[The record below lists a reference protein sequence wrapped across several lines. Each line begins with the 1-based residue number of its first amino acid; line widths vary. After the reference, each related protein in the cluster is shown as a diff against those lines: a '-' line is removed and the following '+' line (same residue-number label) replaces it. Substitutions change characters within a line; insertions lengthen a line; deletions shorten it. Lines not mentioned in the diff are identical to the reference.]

1 MQVTFTRTGGF
12 APMPIG
18 CRLDT
23 TQLDPDQAKE
33 LEMLVRTSGVMTT
46 KNARVEGA
54 RDVHLYSIEVTDGGD
69 PTHKVTLD
77 HLSIP
82 PQLKPLVEFLT
93 KNSQSLLPE

>member
-23 TQLDPDQAKE
+23 KQLGADQAQE
-33 LEMLVRTSGVMTT
+33 LEMLVRTSGVMTA

-54 RDVHLYSIEVTDGGD
+54 RDVHIYSIEVTDSAD
-69 PTHKVTLD
+69 ATHKVTLD

-82 PQLKPLVEFLT
+82 LQLKPLVEFLT
-93 KNSQSLLPE
+93 KHSQSLLPD